1 MNLFRTLL
9 FWLLLTLAG
18 AVLAQFLLRDPGFVQ
33 VRYLD
38 TTIEATLVGA
48 ALIALAA
55 AFAAW
60 LLWQVLGWPLR
71 QWRRRR
77 ERAARARLA
86 EGLDALHHGRWAQA
100 EALLLQAAQDPVF
113 ATSARIAAAR
123 AAAARGDAVATHA
136 HLDGIAADQ
145 PMARAIALAE
155 IALAD
160 GRADDALAALEA
172 VSDQPPAP
180 RAQTLRVDAL
190 AAQRKAVAGTPDAPL
205 VPAPPLAPPAAQDAA
220 P

>member
-9 FWLLLTLAG
+9 FWLLLALAG

-60 LLWQVLGWPLR
+60 LLWKVLGWPLR
-71 QWRRRR
+71 LWRRRR
-77 ERAARARLA
+77 ERAARTRLA

-100 EALLLQAAQDPVF
+100 EALLLQAAQDPLF
-113 ATSARIAAAR
+113 ATHARIAAAR
-123 AAAARGDAVATHA
+123 AAAARGDAASAHA
-136 HLDGIAADQ
+136 HLDAIAADQ
-145 PMARAIALAE
+145 PMARAIAVAE

-180 RAQTLRVDAL
+180 RAQALRVDAI
-190 AAQRKAVAGTPDAPL
+190 AARQKTIADA
-205 VPAPPLAPPAAQDAA
+205 ADAPPAQA
-220 P
+220 PAP